1 MKRLILFAATM
12 LLLGAAQS
20 LMNCADPLESPQ
32 SRILNPPV
40 PGDTVYTI
48 DTVLIIDTVGVTDT
62 VIVVDTIGSVD
73 TVTIIDTISTIDTI
87 VVVDTIGTVDTVW
100 VIDTIG
106 TIDTVMII
114 DTVGTTDTVLI
125 IDTVIVIDTVT
136 VEVPTLDSQFVCAR
150 LSCNQKEIVWLLRN
164 QAGLYRLEFAG
175 EVESDQPVQTV
186 KIDIDGEEYLWN
198 PAAEAEFIKELTL
211 AKNATI
217 RITPKKPP
225 AFGHAIDICLKIV
238 ALD

>member
-1 MKRLILFAATM
+1 MKRLILFAAAI

-32 SRILNPPV
+32 GRILNPPV
-40 PGDTVYTI
+40 PGDTVYVV
-48 DTVLIIDTVGVTDT
+48 DTVVIIDT
-62 VIVVDTIGSVD
+62 IGTVD
-73 TVTIIDTISTIDTI
+73 TVTIIDTIS
-87 VVVDTIGTVDTVW
+87 
-100 VIDTIG
+100 

-211 AKNATI
+211 ARNATI

>member
-32 SRILNPPV
+32 GRILNPPV
-40 PGDTVYTI
+40 PGDTVYVV
-48 DTVLIIDTVGVTDT
+48 DTVVIIDT
-62 VIVVDTIGSVD
+62 IGTVD
-73 TVTIIDTISTIDTI
+73 TVTIIDTIS
-87 VVVDTIGTVDTVW
+87 
-100 VIDTIG
+100 

-211 AKNATI
+211 ARNATI

>member
-1 MKRLILFAATM
+1 VKRLILFAATM

-32 SRILNPPV
+32 GRILNPPT

-48 DTVLIIDTVGVTDT
+48 DTVVIIDTVGATDT
-62 VIVVDTIGSVD
+62 VIIVDTIGTVD
-73 TVTIIDTISTIDTI
+73 TVTIIDTLSTIDTI
-87 VVVDTIGTVDTVW
+87 VVVDTIGIIDTIWVVDTV
-100 VIDTIG
+100 G

-125 IDTVIVIDTVT
+125 IDTVVVIDTVMM
-136 VEVPTLDSQFVCAR
+136 EIPTLDSQFVCAR
-150 LSCNQKEIVWLLRN
+150 ISCNQKEIVWLLRN

-186 KIDIDGEEYLWN
+186 KIDIDGAEYLWN
-198 PAAEAEFIKELTL
+198 PAADAEFVKELTL
-211 AKNATI
+211 GKNATI

-225 AFGHAIDICLKIV
+225 AFGHAIDICLKIT

>member
-1 MKRLILFAATM
+1 MKRLILFAAAI

-32 SRILNPPV
+32 GRILNPPV
-40 PGDTVYTI
+40 PGDTVYVV
-48 DTVLIIDTVGVTDT
+48 DTVVIIDT
-62 VIVVDTIGSVD
+62 IGTVD
-73 TVTIIDTISTIDTI
+73 TVTIIDTIS
-87 VVVDTIGTVDTVW
+87 
-100 VIDTIG
+100 

-198 PAAEAEFIKELTL
+198 PAAEAEFMKELTL
-211 AKNATI
+211 ARNATI

>member
-32 SRILNPPV
+32 GRILNPPV
-40 PGDTVYTI
+40 PGDTVYVV
-48 DTVLIIDTVGVTDT
+48 DTVVIIDT
-62 VIVVDTIGSVD
+62 IGTVD
-73 TVTIIDTISTIDTI
+73 TVTIIDTIS
-87 VVVDTIGTVDTVW
+87 
-100 VIDTIG
+100 

-198 PAAEAEFIKELTL
+198 PAAEAEFMKELTL
-211 AKNATI
+211 ARNATI